1 MRSTDNMM
9 HVIKFNLF
17 IFNFKISKIKVN
29 FEGFLF
35 FQNKLGSI
43 VISFAMCTISLS
55 REEKQKTLTL
65 ENQISEVVLTF
76 ILSIIIGSLVGVT
89 AQI

>member
-1 MRSTDNMM
+1 MM
-9 HVIKFNLF
+9 HVLKFNLF

-29 FEGFLF
+29 STLRGFFSFKTNWEALSLAS
-35 FQNKLGSI
+35 QCAPYLYPEKKNK
-43 VISFAMCTISLS
+43 
-55 REEKQKTLTL
+55 KTLTL

-89 AQI
+89 SQI